1 MKHAISWLRARDK
14 DKEAPEHTKYAATLI
29 LKQMAQNSPAVFN
42 VHVRGFIDVIWN
54 ALRFHNREIRE
65 SAVEALS
72 VRPLLCLLFNLTRQ
86 GFLVGPG

>member
-1 MKHAISWLRARDK
+1 
-14 DKEAPEHTKYAATLI
+14 
-29 LKQMAQNSPAVFN
+29 MAQNSPAVFN

-72 VRPLLCLLFNLTRQ
+72 VRPPLSSHTAA
-86 GFLVGPG
+86 FLHLHADETCNKLPECRAWSGL